1 MNTERILKK
10 QRNIHIAIL
19 IAMAIGM
26 LTAVYTAFAFNIS
39 RDVYVMANSV
49 LGIAMLAFELA
60 LMSGIAFGDYRDA
73 QITHIFTL
81 MTFFAFLTSVCSLFA
96 NEAYALAEY
105 SELVRIMYMLS
116 YCTSSIYFVFFQRY
130 IRALD
135 NKKKCVKIWD
145 RIIWI
150 IVILY
155 NLLIIADIFLGVF
168 YKVEAGIVVLPLP
181 YEIFDCL
188 IWIILYTASF
198 TGLFHAD
205 LSKKEKRSLA
215 CCLGIPIFISVVFYF
230 SKGSGTSLPLDS
242 VYDFTLTLSLYL
254 AFFNVYQERGRKL
267 LVRENELTQSKL
279 NTTILQANPHFIYNT
294 LGSIEYFCD
303 TDPKAA
309 KKMLDDFTKYLR
321 SNSVNLTNRPLIPF
335 REELENLN
343 AYLRIEMVRFPN
355 LIVEYDID
363 AEDFS
368 IPCLSIQPL
377 VENAIKHGIGKRDVA
392 EGTVIVRTA
401 ETPDSWQISIIDD
414 GVGYSGTPQDGRVH
428 IGIENV
434 RQRLAFLCG
443 GTLTVTGTEGQGT
456 VAEIRMPKGRR
467 EDSNDSSL
475 R

>member
-1 MNTERILKK
+1 MNVLK
-10 QRNIHIAIL
+10 
-19 IAMAIGM
+19 
-26 LTAVYTAFAFNIS
+26 
-39 RDVYVMANSV
+39 
-49 LGIAMLAFELA
+49 
-60 LMSGIAFGDYRDA
+60 
-73 QITHIFTL
+73 
-81 MTFFAFLTSVCSLFA
+81 
-96 NEAYALAEY
+96 
-105 SELVRIMYMLS
+105 VR
-116 YCTSSIYFVFFQRY
+116 
-130 IRALD
+130 
-135 NKKKCVKIWD
+135 
-145 RIIWI
+145 
-150 IVILY
+150 
-155 NLLIIADIFLGVF
+155 
-168 YKVEAGIVVLPLP
+168 
-181 YEIFDCL
+181 DCL
-188 IWIILYTASF
+188 IWTILYIVSF
-198 TGLFHAD
+198 TSLFRAD
-205 LSKKEKRSLA
+205 LSKKEKWLLA
-215 CCLGIPIFISVVFYF
+215 YCLGIPIFISLVFYF
-230 SKGSGTSLPLDS
+230 LKGYGTSPPLDS

-321 SNSVNLTNRPLIPF
+321 SNSANLTNRPLIPF

-401 ETPDSWQISIIDD
+401 ETPDSWQVSIIDD
-414 GVGYSGTPQDGRVH
+414 GVGYSGTPQDGRAH

-443 GTLTVTGTEGQGT
+443 GKLTVTGTEGQGT
-456 VAEIRMPKGRR
+456 VAEIRIPKER
-467 EDSNDSSL
+467 EENSNDSSL